1 MPRGNLLEPGGC
13 KNFTEGRAAWGDEW
27 GEALA
32 LNTSGTW
39 TPAFS
44 YSIDYEAIRILE
56 AGGVGILT
64 PTDST

>member
-44 YSIDYEAIRILE
+44 YSIDYEA
-56 AGGVGILT
+56 
-64 PTDST
+64 D